1 MRKKKRNSKH
11 QKHNKIYN
19 IFFLINELFFL
30 NKILLFLSPLK
41 KNNYMLKG
49 HPKGLLVAFFAN
61 MGERFGYYT
70 MLAIFVLYLQ
80 AKFGFSTAEA
90 GQIYGGF
97 LFGIYFLPL
106 LGGIVADNLLG
117 YGKTITLGTIIMFIG
132 YLMLSLPDMGLG
144 VVIAS
149 LSVISLGTGFFKGN
163 LQALVGNMYDDPK
176 YSANRDNAFNI
187 FYMGINIGAFFA
199 PSAAEGISNY
209 ILGKHN
215 LVYDA
220 RVPHWAHEFLDGK
233 LKDSTEYLAVA
244 TQQLGDKFTNLTDF
258 SKTYIETLS
267 VSYNAGF
274 AIAAISMVISFI
286 IFIGFR
292 KYYKQADM
300 TEKQKSQSEE
310 HKGKMI
316 ELTKEQV
323 KQRLIALFLVF
334 FVVIFFWMAF
344 HQNGYTMTIFA
355 RDYTQHFV
363 GKITYVLFD
372 LKALLPLLAAI
383 IGVILL
389 FNRKT
394 KSSGKIIG
402 GALVVVGTGVAYWF
416 VSTFGD
422 AMPITPAKFQQFNPI
437 FIVFLTPVIVG
448 FFTWLRSKS
457 KEPSSPKKIGIG
469 MIITGI
475 SYALMMYIAF
485 SFAHGLSPKDLAAT
499 GQVVPDNMLVSPYW
513 LIGTYF
519 SLTIA
524 ELFLSPMG
532 ISFVSK
538 VSPPKMK
545 GLMQGG
551 WLGATAI
558 GNLAAGLIGYFWDK
572 LELWHF
578 FAILVGVTLLS
589 AIFIFSVMKLL
600 DRASNS

>member
-1 MRKKKRNSKH
+1 
-11 QKHNKIYN
+11 
-19 IFFLINELFFL
+19 
-30 NKILLFLSPLK
+30 
-41 KNNYMLKG
+41 MLKG

-80 AKFGFSTAEA
+80 AKFGYSTAEA

-106 LGGIVADNLLG
+106 LGGIIADNWLG
-117 YGKTITLGTIIMFIG
+117 YGKTIILGTIVMFIG
-132 YLMLSLPDMGLG
+132 YAMLAVPDMGLG
-144 VVIAS
+144 MVIGS

-163 LQALVGNMYDDPK
+163 LQVLVGNMYDDPK
-176 YSANRDNAFNI
+176 YDANRDNAFNI

-209 ILGKHN
+209 ILGKHH

-233 LKDSTEYLAVA
+233 LHDTTEYLAVA

-258 SKTYIETLS
+258 SNNYIQVLS
-267 VSYNAGF
+267 QSYNAGF
-274 AIAAISMVISFI
+274 AIAAASMITSLL
-286 IFIGFR
+286 IFVGFR
-292 KYYKQADM
+292 KYYKSADL
-300 TEKQKSQSEE
+300 TEKQKSKSEE
-310 HKGKMI
+310 FKNKVI
-316 ELTKEQV
+316 ELTKAQV
-323 KQRLIALFLVF
+323 KQRMIALFLVF

-344 HQNGYTMTIFA
+344 HQNGFTMTIFA
-355 RDYTQHFV
+355 RDYTQHLV
-363 GKITYVLFD
+363 GKYTFILFD
-372 LKALLPLLAAI
+372 LKALLPVLAAI
-383 IGVILL
+383 IGLVLL
-389 FNRKT
+389 INKKI
-394 KSSGKIIG
+394 KSTGKIIG
-402 GALVVVGTGVAYWF
+402 AALLVTGIGVAYWAIG
-416 VSTFGD
+416 TFNNE
-422 AMPITPAKFQQFNPI
+422 MPITPAKFQHFNPI

-448 FFTWLRSKS
+448 FFTWLRGKS
-457 KEPSSPKKIGIG
+457 KEPSSPKKIGFG
-469 MIITGI
+469 MIITGL
-475 SYALMMYIAF
+475 SYALMMYIAY
-485 SFAHGLSPKDLAAT
+485 SFAHGYSPKDLEAS
-499 GQVVPDNMLVSPYW
+499 GGIVPDNMLASPYW

-551 WLGATAI
+551 WLGATAL
-558 GNLAAGLIGYFWDK
+558 GNLGAGLIGYFWDK
-572 LELWHF
+572 LEIWQF

-600 DRASNS
+600 EKAANS

>member
-1 MRKKKRNSKH
+1 
-11 QKHNKIYN
+11 
-19 IFFLINELFFL
+19 
-30 NKILLFLSPLK
+30 
-41 KNNYMLKG
+41 MLKG

-80 AKFGFSTAEA
+80 AKFGYSTAEA

-106 LGGIVADNLLG
+106 LGGIIADNWLG
-117 YGKTITLGTIIMFIG
+117 YGKTIVLGTIVMFIG
-132 YLMLSLPDMGLG
+132 YAMLAVPDMGLG
-144 VVIAS
+144 MVIGA

-163 LQALVGNMYDDPK
+163 LQVLVGNLYDDPK
-176 YSANRDNAFNI
+176 YDANRDNAFNI

-209 ILGKHN
+209 ILGKHH

-220 RVPHWAHEFLDGK
+220 RIPHWAHEFLDGK
-233 LKDSTEYLAVA
+233 LHDTTEYLAIA

-258 SKTYIETLS
+258 SNSYIQVLS
-267 VSYNAGF
+267 ESYNAGF
-274 AIAAISMVISFI
+274 AIAAISMVISFL

-292 KYYKQADM
+292 KYYKSADL
-300 TEKQKSQSEE
+300 TEKQKSMSTEY
-310 HKGKMI
+310 KDKVI

-323 KQRLIALFLVF
+323 KQRMIALFLVF

-344 HQNGYTMTIFA
+344 HQNGFTMTIFA
-355 RDYTQHFV
+355 RDYTQHLV
-363 GKITYVLFD
+363 GRYTFILFD
-372 LKALLPLLAAI
+372 LKALLPVLAAI
-383 IGVILL
+383 IGLILL
-389 FNRKT
+389 ISKKV

-402 GALVVVGTGVAYWF
+402 AVLLVAGIGIAYWAIG
-416 VSTFGD
+416 TFND
-422 AMPITPAKFQQFNPI
+422 EMPITPAKFQHFNPI

-448 FFTWLRSKS
+448 FFTWLRGKS
-457 KEPSSPKKIGIG
+457 KEPSSPKKIGFG
-469 MIITGI
+469 MIITGL
-475 SYALMMYIAF
+475 SYALMMYIAY
-485 SFAHGLSPKDLAAT
+485 SFAHGYSPKDLEAS
-499 GQVVPDNMLVSPYW
+499 GQIVPDNMLASPYW

-551 WLGATAI
+551 WLGATAL
-558 GNLAAGLIGYFWDK
+558 GNLGAGLVGYFWDK
-572 LELWHF
+572 LEIWQF

-589 AIFIFSVMKLL
+589 ALFIFSVMKLL
-600 DRASNS
+600 EKAANS